1 MVERPAVNRKVAG
14 SSPASGANF
23 YYPMTYIAFLRGIN
37 VGGNTLIKMADL
49 KRVLTRLGLKKL
61 ETVLASGN
69 VIFETPE
76 TDVALLTHNIQQK
89 LKSHFDL
96 NVTIVLRTANQ
107 IESLI
112 KADPFKK
119 VKSTPQTRLLVTFL
133 PEAAAQHGKLG
144 SAADHFGIL
153 KLSNHEICSAFEV
166 AEKRGTTD
174 LMKVLEKVYGK
185 KITTR
190 TWNTVQRIANL
201 IAAEVPSR

>member
-1 MVERPAVNRKVAG
+1 
-14 SSPASGANF
+14 
-23 YYPMTYIAFLRGIN
+23 MTYIAFLRGIN

-49 KRVLTRLGLKKL
+49 KRVLTRLGLQKL

-96 NVTIVLRTANQ
+96 NVTIVLRTAKQ

-119 VKSTPQTRLLVTFL
+119 VKSTAQTRLLVTFL
-133 PEAAAQHGKLG
+133 PEAAAQHGTLG
-144 SAADHFGIL
+144 SAVGHFG
-153 KLSNHEICSAFEV
+153 
-166 AEKRGTTD
+166 
-174 LMKVLEKVYGK
+174 
-185 KITTR
+185 
-190 TWNTVQRIANL
+190 
-201 IAAEVPSR
+201 